1 MKAVILVGGEGTRLR
16 PLTCNIPKAI
26 VPVVNIPFLEHVI
39 GNLSKHGIKDIILAK
54 GHLAGPI
61 AEYLGDGSRLGV
73 RLTFVVEGTPLG
85 TAGAFKNVEKYLD
98 ETFLALNGDIF
109 TGLDYTDILDFHR
122 QRGAK
127 ATISLAPVEDPTAY
141 GVIETDE
148 RGRVRRFL
156 EKPKPEEVNTN
167 MINAGTYVL
176 EPEVLAEI
184 PPQVKVSIERETFP
198 LMLGQGNPVYAYSS
212 SGYWIDMGTPQ
223 KYLQL
228 HRDLL
233 NGKCKHYAPAS
244 GAGVVTG
251 KQTNVHPAAQ
261 INGPVL
267 IGNNCTIEQ
276 NVRLIGP
283 VVIGDGC
290 QIMEGALIEDSVIWH
305 NVRLGRQAELKHSI
319 VADHCRL
326 NDGCS
331 LEDSVLG
338 DNVTV
343 ASGCK
348 LSADTKIWP
357 GEMVKAG
364 TQSSNPV

>member
-16 PLTCNIPKAI
+16 PLTCNIPKAM
-26 VPVVNIPFLEHVI
+26 VPVVNKPFLEHVI
-39 GNLSKHGIKDIILAK
+39 GNLAKHGIKDIILAK

-61 AEYLGDGSRLGV
+61 AEYLGDGTQLGV
-73 RLTFVVEGTPLG
+73 RLTFVVEDTPLG
-85 TAGAFKNVEKYLD
+85 TAGAFKNVASYLD

-109 TGLDYTDILDFHR
+109 TDLDYTGVLSFHR
-122 QRGAK
+122 QRRAK
-127 ATISLAPVEDPTAY
+127 ATITLAPVEDPTAY

-148 RGRVRRFL
+148 QGRVGRFL
-156 EKPKPEEVNTN
+156 EKPAPGEVTTN

-198 LMLGQGNPVYAYSS
+198 LLLDRGDPVYAYSS
-212 SGYWIDMGTPQ
+212 PGYWMDMGTPQ

-233 NGKCKHYAPAS
+233 NGKCRHYAPTS

-251 KQTNVHPAAQ
+251 TQINIHPAAQ
-261 INGPVL
+261 ITGPVL

-290 QIMEGALIEDSVIWH
+290 HLLEGALIEDSVIWH
-305 NVRLGRQAELKHSI
+305 NVQLGRQVELKHSI
-319 VADHCRL
+319 VADHCHL
-326 NDGCS
+326 LDGCS
-331 LEDSVLG
+331 VEDSVLG

-343 ASGCK
+343 VSGGK
-348 LSADTKIWP
+348 LAADSKIWP
-357 GEMVKAG
+357 GETVKTG
-364 TQSSNPV
+364 KG